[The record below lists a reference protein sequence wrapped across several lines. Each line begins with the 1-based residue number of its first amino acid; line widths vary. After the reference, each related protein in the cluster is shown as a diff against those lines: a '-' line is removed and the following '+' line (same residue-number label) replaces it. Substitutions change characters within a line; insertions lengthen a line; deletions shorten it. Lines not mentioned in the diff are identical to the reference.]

1 MCLLLLGGCEPGGV
15 GGGGGD
21 GETDGVGEV
30 VTRGAAAPAFAWP
43 PPDAGGAGDL
53 GGELAG
59 AGGAAAGAQ
68 EDLPGRCDGTPAA
81 CCAGLPVHAVEA
93 EVAWNA
99 APDRCLVLGPQV
111 RVLLDAGHG
120 TVVVAGDGDQVILAP
135 HAWRVFGG
143 GGDDRIHARGAAV
156 VPGPGADVVHVGPGG
171 RVLVFDRCE
180 IEPGEVLLGGPGSR
194 LSVPAPLDELEGDGL
209 WAHGFAE
216 IEEAW
221 RPCRAQCRTDAVCF
235 ARAVGLVFDGE
246 GTPTALTPRPLPV
259 RPRPAPAPWTG
270 PATVEPGLEE
280 LVADTDPATQIDGVV
295 VFVANPAPVPV
306 LPRFVAS
313 ESRSA
318 PVNLA
323 VAQERHALLSA
334 YRAAGLAALA
344 DVEAQIEA
352 AGGVVEAR
360 AGVAG
365 FLRARVPAGAVLPLA
380 AAPRVVHV
388 GRSMPVAAPSPP
400 VPGTDSFAM
409 VEARALTGADDL
421 RASGADGAGYHVG
434 LVENG
439 VSDHPLL
446 AGRVGLRRDCQQV
459 QDGACVG
466 EEPGDCFVVAEDQA
480 GHGTSSAAIL
490 SGNDAFGDEDRGVT
504 RATVDSWRV
513 NKVVLEPG
521 SPRCELASP
530 ESLDAGL
537 TEAAAATDLVV
548 GNVQVPPETYAGTAT
563 YQAALSLGDKLYAM
577 GLPLVAAA
585 GNKQPISENFSGSM
599 AAPGRAQNTFAVGA
613 VQPGLVLAG
622 YSRLGPGEDG
632 LVKPNT
638 LGPTDLVTACAP
650 PAPDCLGPDFGTVFG
665 GTSAA
670 TPFVGGLAT
679 LLLHAYDLAGGG
691 AEPPE
696 LLPGRLYATLTA
708 FAEPLPGD
716 DEPPD
721 DAHGAGLV
729 HVARTACS
737 RWRWMTLDLPEDGG
751 LVGGDLAMGVQG
763 AEDVRVGA
771 WWSNVEDGVTNLGP
785 WDVAVRLVRGG
796 QVHEAAMLGT
806 NFQRLRVPA
815 LPGGTW
821 RIEVEGGGP
830 NPFVGRRVHV
840 FVYWKLPPNA
850 CTVVQPP
857 EGQP

>member
-1 MCLLLLGGCEPGGV
+1 MTE
-15 GGGGGD
+15 
-21 GETDGVGEV
+21 
-30 VTRGAAAPAFAWP
+30 GAAAVLAEP
-43 PPDAGGAGDL
+43 PTDAGVVGDL

-59 AGGAAAGAQ
+59 GDGAAAGAQ
-68 EDLPGRCDGTPAA
+68 EALPGRCDGTPAA

-93 EVAWNA
+93 EVVWNA

-143 GGDDRIHARGAAV
+143 NGDDRIHARGATV

-246 GTPTALTPRPLPV
+246 GTPEALTPRPLPV

-280 LVADTDPATQIDGVV
+280 LVADSDPAAQIEGVV

-306 LPRFVAS
+306 LPRYVAS
-313 ESRSA
+313 EPRTA
-318 PVNLA
+318 PVNVA
-323 VAQERHALLSA
+323 VAQERQALLSA
-334 YRAAGLAALA
+334 YREAGLAALA
-344 DVEAQIEA
+344 EVEAQIEA

-360 AGVAG
+360 SGVAG
-365 FLRARVPAGAVLPLA
+365 FVRARMPAGAVLPLA
-380 AAPRVVHV
+380 ATPGVVHV
-388 GRSMPVAAPSPP
+388 GRSRPVTAPAPP

-409 VEARALTGADDL
+409 VEARALTGADNL

-466 EEPGDCFVVAEDQA
+466 EEPGDCYANAFRL

-513 NKVVLEPG
+513 NRSDGDTCFVQDAE
-521 SPRCELASP
+521 A
-530 ESLDAGL
+530 LDAGL

-548 GNVQVPPETYAGTAT
+548 GNVQLPPETYAGTAE
-563 YQAALSLGDKLYAM
+563 YQVALSLGDKLYAM

-585 GNKQPISENFSGSM
+585 GNKQPISENFAGSM

-632 LVKPNT
+632 LVKPNA

-650 PAPDCLGPDFGTVFG
+650 DAPNCLGPDFGTVFS

-679 LLLHAYDLAGGG
+679 LLLHAYDLAGGT

-751 LVGGDLAMGVQG
+751 LAAAELGVGLQG
-763 AEDVRVGA
+763 AQDVRVGA

-796 QVHEAAMLGT
+796 QVYEAATPGT

-821 RIEVEGGGP
+821 RIEAEGGGP

-840 FVYWKLPPNA
+840 FVYWKLPPIA